1 MKFRQVGIVTLVAG
15 ALVAGGQ
22 AAGAAADPSQTAAE
36 AGASNM
42 GVCSSFIGRL
52 QVRDDVNLAIIER
65 GEALGLS
72 SPGELYRI
80 RAQMTVDVAPEDECV
95 KR

>member
-1 MKFRQVGIVTLVAG
+1 MKFRHVGIVTLVAG
-15 ALVAGGQ
+15 ALVASEQ
-22 AAGAAADPSQTAAE
+22 AAGAAADPSQTAAD

-52 QVRDDVNLAIIER
+52 QVRDDVNLVIIER
-65 GEALGLS
+65 GDALGLS
-72 SPGELYRI
+72 SPGELYRV
-80 RAQMTVDVAPEDECV
+80 RAQMSVELAPKDECV